1 MGVGALYSAIS
12 GITSSSRRIGV
23 SAHNLANLGTE
34 DFRPLESHQSSV
46 AEGGSEV
53 RVTQAEEP
61 RQVEIQDE
69 FVEQIISSVQAK
81 ASMRTIETELE
92 LIGSLLDIM
101 A

>member
-1 MGVGALYSAIS
+1 MKIGALYTAVS
-12 GITSSSRRIGV
+12 GINSASRRIGA

-34 DFRPLESHQSSV
+34 DFRPLRSHQSSV

-53 RVTQAEEP
+53 QITQEQEP

-69 FVEQIISSVQAK
+69 IVEQILASVQAK
-81 ASMRTIETELE
+81 ASMRTVETESS
-92 LIGSLLDIM
+92 LIGSLLDIL